1 MGLAKSIAHSYTY
14 NEYLYY
20 YINKGDV
27 NKVEEI
33 LKAKPSLIKDPLT
46 AHSKTTALN
55 RATQNGNISLAKL
68 LIEKYEAD
76 VNLASEK
83 GETPLI
89 SAIKRNH
96 VKLVKLLLEK
106 GADPN
111 YVDPLGLR
119 TIDHAILP
127 GFYEVS
133 QLLYCELKEK

>member
-1 MGLAKSIAHSYTY
+1 MGVAKSLAHSYTY

-27 NKVEEI
+27 SKIEEI
-33 LKAKPSLIKDPLT
+33 LQIRPSLIRDPLT
-46 AHSKTTALN
+46 PHSKTTALN
-55 RATQNGNISLAKL
+55 RATQNGNISLVKL

-76 VNLASEK
+76 VNLVSEK
-83 GETPLI
+83 GETPLM

-111 YVDPLGLR
+111 YIDSLGLR

-127 GFYEVS
+127 GFYEIS
-133 QLLYCELKEK
+133 QLLYC